1 MRMFQLACK
10 HKKNSSDT
18 LIFASALRH
27 NNIHGSILLD
37 AYVLLLTKKRSSEV
51 LDALKPL
58 IRSGKILNVV
68 VKSREEE
75 ILWNQLLPVQMEC
88 CRQTW
93 HHGEDFQYRAQGRIP
108 LSTEHSQLSICSC
121 GEGQDIDGFPQV
133 QDWEILAK
141 YATRVVIM
149 PLSTVPYMEPIVT
162 VEQKRQISQIRTE
175 FRAWRRTM
183 GSVATAGKMQCGS
196 KNVCDAEM

>member
-10 HKKNSSDT
+10 HKKNSCDT

-37 AYVLLLTKKRSSEV
+37 AYVLPLTKKRSSELV
-51 LDALKPL
+51 DALKPL

-75 ILWNQLLPVQMEC
+75 ILWKRLLPIQVEC

-93 HHGEDFQYRAQGRIP
+93 HHGKECQHLAQGQIP

-121 GEGQDIDGFPQV
+121 GEGQDIDHFPRF
-133 QDWEILAK
+133 QDWELLAK

-149 PLSTVPYMEPIVT
+149 PLSALPCIEHS
-162 VEQKRQISQIRTE
+162 RQRDRGTKLTRSAPQGG
-175 FRAWRRTM
+175 AWRMR
-183 GSVATAGKMQCGS
+183 SVIAARKLQRGS
-196 KNVCDAEM
+196 KNVDGAEM